1 MRKIIFANRKG
12 GSGKT
17 TVAVNLACRLAQ
29 KKRRVLV
36 IDLDSQ
42 SHSTFYLGSVPD
54 DVPRTLQHL
63 LDGAATLPELVAT
76 TSRERLALLPSTR
89 HIAELNDRVGD
100 RVTFLRDALPADLPY
115 DYVLIDL
122 PPSLEKI
129 VLCGLIAA
137 DEVFIPLQTHFF
149 PMQGLAQLVQLVYD
163 VNRRWNPELRV
174 TGIIPTL
181 YNERTR
187 IHRRVIDE
195 VSKTFGRA
203 MLLPGIPFDIRL
215 AEAPSFRESIFAYAP
230 RSNAARAFD
239 ALTARVLKM
248 EA

>member
-17 TVAVNLACRLAQ
+17 TVVVNIAFLLAQ
-29 KKRRVLV
+29 KRRRVLV

-42 SHSTFYLGSVPD
+42 SHSTFYLGGAPD
-54 DVPRTLQHL
+54 VSAHTLQGL
-63 LDGAATLPELVAT
+63 LDGSEPLAALVQPT
-76 TSRERLALLPSTR
+76 RHDHLSLLPSTR
-89 HIAELNDRVGD
+89 HIAELNERIGE
-100 RVTFLRDALPADLPY
+100 RVTFLAEALAGDLPF

-137 DEVFIPLQTHFF
+137 DEVLIPLQTHFF
-149 PMQGLAQLVQLVYD
+149 PMQGLAQLVQLVTEI
-163 VNRRWNPELRV
+163 NQRWNPGLRMS
-174 TGIIPTL
+174 GIIPTL

-187 IHRRVIDE
+187 IHRGVIDE
-195 VSKTFGRA
+195 VERTFGRK
-203 MLLPGIPFDIRL
+203 MVLPGIPFDIRL
-215 AEAPSFRESIFAYAP
+215 AEAPSFREPIAVYAP
-230 RSNAARAFD
+230 HSNAARAF
-239 ALTARVLKM
+239 ATLAARILRM

>member
-17 TVAVNLACRLAQ
+17 TVAVNMACRLAQ
-29 KKRRVLV
+29 KKRRVLL

-42 SHSTFYLGSVPD
+42 SHSTFYVGTEPD
-54 DVPRTLQHL
+54 NPPHTLQDL
-63 LDGAATLPELVAT
+63 FAGRAALADLILP
-76 TSRERLALLPSTR
+76 TSHERLSLLPSTR
-89 HIAELNDRVGD
+89 HLAALNEQIGE
-100 RVTFLRDALPADLPY
+100 RVTFLREALVADMPF

-129 VLCGLIAA
+129 VLCGLIAV

-149 PMQGLAQLVQLVYD
+149 PMQGLAQLVQLVLD
-163 VNRRWNPELRV
+163 VNQRWNPALRL

-187 IHRRVIDE
+187 IHRGVMDE
-195 VSKTFGRA
+195 IKKTFGPA
-203 MLLPGIPFDIRL
+203 MILPGIPFDIRL
-215 AEAPSFRESIFAYAP
+215 AEAPSFRESIFVYAP
-230 RSNAARAFD
+230 RSHAAHAFD
-239 ALTARVLKM
+239 KLTARVLRM
-248 EA
+248 EK